1 MGGRLRADHNPRRQC
16 AVPELDP
23 ENRWH
28 FEPPVAST
36 QAGVGV
42 GIGSLARGASEREE
56 SEEEGPQARLA
67 CDCERVP
74 RCTSSCLF
82 GSHSKDSPFFGRMYL
97 FVPRRNLGSPAPPA
111 AQISPGAG
119 SRLISRG

>member
-36 QAGVGV
+36 QAGVGSV
-42 GIGSLARGASEREE
+42 SVALHRGALRGMRRDFS
-56 SEEEGPQARLA
+56 SWAVLRLRA
-67 CDCERVP
+67 
-74 RCTSSCLF
+74 
-82 GSHSKDSPFFGRMYL
+82 G
-97 FVPRRNLGSPAPPA
+97 A
-111 AQISPGAG
+111 AVHK
-119 SRLISRG
+119 LVHF